1 LGVTFSDSFFFL
13 AYQIRSSNE
22 TFFSIKGVN
31 KLLMY
36 YLSALVGIAATFIAA
51 MVMGYTPFQ
60 APSQSTAVMALGQS
74 SSSSTNQTEIVVA
87 RTPQERANLERFDQ
101 LDFDAWNNRNWTLF
115 SEIHAPDVLVVDFS
129 GNTTRGIE
137 QHLQW
142 AMAAVSAVPESK
154 VLAHPI
160 KIAAGNWTAVTG
172 TLPGNAT
179 MITLAHWEDGRIA
192 EEYLFS
198 N

>member
-22 TFFSIKGVN
+22 TFFSIKGVS

-74 SSSSTNQTEIVVA
+74 SSSSSNQTEIVVA

>member
-1 LGVTFSDSFFFL
+1 MYS
-13 AYQIRSSNE
+13 Q
-22 TFFSIKGVN
+22 SI
-31 KLLMY
+31 
-36 YLSALVGIAATFIAA
+36 LVGIAATFITTLLI
-51 MVMGYTPFQ
+51 GYTPFQ
-60 APSQSTAVMALGQS
+60 ISSQSTTVMALEQQS
-74 SSSSTNQTEIVVA
+74 SSSSNQTEIVFA
-87 RTPQERANLERFDQ
+87 RTPEEKANLERFDQ

-142 AMAAVSAVPESK
+142 AMAFTSAQPESK
-154 VLAHPI
+154 VSVHPI
-160 KIAAGNWTAVTG
+160 KIAAGNWTAATG
-172 TLPGNAT
+172 TLPGNHT
-179 MITLAHWEDGRIA
+179 MITLAHWQDGRIA

>member
-1 LGVTFSDSFFFL
+1 MPNQSV
-13 AYQIRSSNE
+13 
-22 TFFSIKGVN
+22 
-31 KLLMY
+31 
-36 YLSALVGIAATFIAA
+36 LVGITTIFIATL
-51 MVMGYTPFQ
+51 MLGYPLFQ
-60 APSQSTAVMALGQS
+60 TSTHSTTVVMALEQQA
-74 SSSSTNQTEIVVA
+74 STSNQTEIVVA
-87 RTPQERANLERFDQ
+87 KTPQERANLERFDQ

-115 SEIHAPDVLVVDFS
+115 SEIHAPDVLVVDFG
-129 GNTTRGIE
+129 GNATRGIE

-142 AMAAVSAVPESK
+142 AMAAVSAAPESK

-160 KIAAGNWTAVTG
+160 KIAAGNWTTVTG

-179 MITLAHWEDGRIA
+179 MLTLAHWEDGRIS

>member
-1 LGVTFSDSFFFL
+1 MCKQSV
-13 AYQIRSSNE
+13 
-22 TFFSIKGVN
+22 
-31 KLLMY
+31 
-36 YLSALVGIAATFIAA
+36 LVGCVIASVVTLMI
-51 MVMGYTPFQ
+51 GHLPFQ
-60 APSQSTAVMALGQS
+60 TPSQSSVVMAFEQQS
-74 SSSSTNQTEIVVA
+74 TSSNQTEIVVA
-87 RTPQERANLERFDQ
+87 LTPEEEANLERFDQ

-142 AMAAVSAVPESK
+142 AMAAISAAPESK

-172 TLPGNAT
+172 TLPGNST

>member
-1 LGVTFSDSFFFL
+1 MHNLSVL
-13 AYQIRSSNE
+13 A
-22 TFFSIKGVN
+22 
-31 KLLMY
+31 
-36 YLSALVGIAATFIAA
+36 GIAATFIAIL
-51 MVMGYTPFQ
+51 VIGFTPNQF
-60 APSQSTAVMALGQS
+60 TAVMGLEQQS
-74 SSSSTNQTEIVVA
+74 SSNQTEIVVA
-87 RTPQERANLERFDQ
+87 RTPQEKDNLERFDQ
-101 LDFDAWNNRNWTLF
+101 LDFDAWNTRNWTLF
-115 SEIHAPDVLVVDFS
+115 REIHGPDVLVVDFG
-129 GNTTRGIE
+129 GNITRGIE

-142 AMAAVSAVPESK
+142 AMAFTSAKPESK

-160 KIAAGNWTAVTG
+160 KFAAGNWTAVTG